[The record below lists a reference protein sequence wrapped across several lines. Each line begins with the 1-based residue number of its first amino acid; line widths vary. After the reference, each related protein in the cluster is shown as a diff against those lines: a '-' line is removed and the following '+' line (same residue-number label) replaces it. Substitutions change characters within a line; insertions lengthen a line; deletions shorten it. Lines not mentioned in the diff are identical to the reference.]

1 MLYPSNS
8 LHSHAQQHCALMC
21 KIQQCLALAFRDDG
35 VGLAAPQV
43 GVNVRMMVYNQEGKR
58 GEGQEYILVNPKIV
72 STSKSTDVMEEGCLS
87 FQDIGK
93 DLHIK
98 GEVTVS
104 IQFTLQLLTLF

>member
-1 MLYPSNS
+1 MQYSTVS
-8 LHSHAQQHCALMC
+8 G
-21 KIQQCLALAFRDDG
+21 IGFRDDG

-58 GEGQEYILVNPKIV
+58 GEGQEYILVNPKII

-98 GEVTVS
+98 GEVTVR
-104 IQFTLQLLTLF
+104 IQLTLQLLTLF